1 MAKAG
6 GINVGGIYVGGTKV
20 ALADTY
26 NQDLTPQNNNY

>member
-1 MAKAG
+1 MTNVG
-6 GINVGGIYVGGTKV
+6 GINVGGITVGGTV